1 MPKGKD
7 ESGIKGLSLNGHS
20 YLTTDKGFYLQGFQT
35 VIKDA
40 TNRDVY
46 NAEKYGI
53 ELVSRYIKIQ
63 KELLYLKKIDEK
75 QTLSTT
81 TIIYQVKTGIMI
93 NGKLY
98 ITVQILDEH
107 HITIMYNY
115 RYRVD
120 SRHFFNAENVFDRR
134 ITHKNTAKGSWGH
147 TTAKWIRN
155 RNRQESIRRKYKER

>member
-7 ESGIKGLSLNGHS
+7 ASGIKGLSLNGHS

-35 VIKDA
+35 IIKDA
-40 TNRDVY
+40 TKKDVY
-46 NAEKYGI
+46 NAEKYGL

-75 QTLSTT
+75 RTLSTT
-81 TIIYQVKTGIMI
+81 TVIYQVKTGIMI

-98 ITVQILDEH
+98 ITVQILDEQH
-107 HITIMYNY
+107 MTIMYNY
-115 RYRVD
+115 RYRTD
-120 SRHFFNAENVFDRR
+120 SKNFFEVENVYDDR
-134 ITHKNTAKGSWGH
+134 ITHRNTAKGSWEH

-155 RNRQESIRRKYKER
+155 RNKQENIRRKYKER